1 MSWNRG
7 WLIKSSVL
15 IWKGVSATLQSGR
28 YTFSCPRGHTMQG
41 YYSQMRACDRIV
53 KFWFWMKSWDDGVR
67 DKHLWWTVTQT
78 MVYSDCDVTVTA
90 LFRLWRHSGCPIQTV
105 TSQWLPYSD
114 CDVTH
119 TQNKIITIDKRGF
132 ISIEKQ
138 TAANK
143 HQIGDSAI
151 LKRCFWS
158 PSQR

>member
-90 LFRLWRHSGCPIQTV
+90 LFRLWHHGGCPIQTV

-114 CDVTH
+114 CDVTVTALFRLWRHNDCLIRTVTSH
-119 TQNKIITIDKRGF
+119 THRIKSSQYIREDL
-132 ISIEKQ
+132 
-138 TAANK
+138 
-143 HQIGDSAI
+143 SA
-151 LKRCFWS
+151 
-158 PSQR
+158 